1 RPCGTGQGGFAG
13 QGKNEPHAALGW
25 GAAAHRNCPCC
36 GQSAQDPAGR
46 RAYWES
52 GSRTGRRN
60 HEPFRAVQPHWRQ
73 HADCEPRPLADRT
86 TATPDSDPG
95 QRQTDQGRHFPHET
109 DEARHTLKK
118 RSPDMRSG
126 ARTQQ
131 VTLKSGLQSRWQN
144 HLDVAGSS
152 LRKLVVAPFSTA
164 MTVAVIAIAL
174 LLPSALFVAM
184 DNLSALSEGFGRL
197 ARITLYLEDNL
208 SELESSALR
217 ERLLSRR
224 DIAAVEYISPAQ
236 GAEEFARYSGLGDV
250 LALLEDNPLPGVLLV
265 TPADSG
271 AQSPTLL
278 GELAGMDGVS
288 LAQLDLQWIE
298 RLRLLLETA
307 GRVSTA
313 LMLVFALAVL
323 LVIGNT
329 IRLAIESRRAEI
341 VVVKLVGGTDGY
353 VARPFLYTGMWYGL

>member
-1 RPCGTGQGGFAG
+1 
-13 QGKNEPHAALGW
+13 
-25 GAAAHRNCPCC
+25 
-36 GQSAQDPAGR
+36 
-46 RAYWES
+46 
-52 GSRTGRRN
+52 
-60 HEPFRAVQPHWRQ
+60 
-73 HADCEPRPLADRT
+73 
-86 TATPDSDPG
+86 
-95 QRQTDQGRHFPHET
+95 
-109 DEARHTLKK
+109 LKK

-197 ARITLYLEDNL
+197 ARITLYLEDDL
-208 SELESSALR
+208 SDLESSALR

-353 VARPFLYTGMWYGL
+353 VARPFLYTGMWYGLAGGLLAWIALTVVLWALSTPVQELLALYESQHQLRGLGLAGTALLLGGSGLLGWLGAFISVRQHLAKIEPT

>member
-1 RPCGTGQGGFAG
+1 M
-13 QGKNEPHAALGW
+13 
-25 GAAAHRNCPCC
+25 
-36 GQSAQDPAGR
+36 
-46 RAYWES
+46 
-52 GSRTGRRN
+52 
-60 HEPFRAVQPHWRQ
+60 
-73 HADCEPRPLADRT
+73 
-86 TATPDSDPG
+86 
-95 QRQTDQGRHFPHET
+95 
-109 DEARHTLKK
+109 KK

-197 ARITLYLEDNL
+197 ARITLYLEDDL
-208 SELESSALR
+208 SDLESSALR

-353 VARPFLYTGMWYGL
+353 VARPFLYTGMWYGLAGGLLAWIALTVVLWALSTPVQELLALYESQHQLRGLGLAGTALLLGGSGLLGWLGAFISVRQHLAKIEPT

>member
-1 RPCGTGQGGFAG
+1 M
-13 QGKNEPHAALGW
+13 
-25 GAAAHRNCPCC
+25 
-36 GQSAQDPAGR
+36 
-46 RAYWES
+46 
-52 GSRTGRRN
+52 
-60 HEPFRAVQPHWRQ
+60 
-73 HADCEPRPLADRT
+73 
-86 TATPDSDPG
+86 
-95 QRQTDQGRHFPHET
+95 
-109 DEARHTLKK
+109 KK

-353 VARPFLYTGMWYGL
+353 VARPFLYTGMWYGLAGGLLAWIALTVVLWALSTPVQELLALYESQHQLRGLGLAGTALLLGGSGLLGWLGAFISVRQHLAKIEPT